1 MTGDETFLARSY
13 QLHFNERPFLNHTC
27 YLFLTK
33 TTRERSRMQSN
44 FSILCRGGLIPHE
57 IKNKDAVRSFLESV
71 DQFAQI
77 INDSELISLD
87 RLGTDEII
95 GTEEKAGILEQ
106 YFSLSEKDTTT
117 LKDIQMSAEQMR
129 IGDQI
134 LCVHTLSDVDDLP
147 GEVGTD
153 SRYSRLSTDRSDCR
167 LSFAAPVG
175 LLLNCN
181 HMVNQYL
188 FIDDSAETLQRFEK
202 LGRNLHSLSRYSRAN
217 QINQQ

>member
-1 MTGDETFLARSY
+1 
-13 QLHFNERPFLNHTC
+13 
-27 YLFLTK
+27 
-33 TTRERSRMQSN
+33 MQSN